1 MKIFRWLFL
10 ISAIALVVSCR
21 SQQQQSAAPAGPV
34 PVGTVREVM
43 RGIVAPS
50 ADVLFNAVSTT
61 ISAAGVE
68 DRQPRTDEEWELVQR
83 GALTLVEAANLLV
96 LPRRVAH
103 PEEENT
109 SAAPEELT
117 PAEIQKK
124 IDANREAWVKHV
136 LQLQSVATQ
145 ALKTTQARDP
155 QALFD
160 VGEHIEKACES
171 CHMEF
176 WYPDDVRPF

>member
-1 MKIFRWLFL
+1 M
-10 ISAIALVVSCR
+10 
-21 SQQQQSAAPAGPV
+21 
-34 PVGTVREVM
+34 GTVREVM
-43 RGIVAPS
+43 RGIVDPS